1 MPLYPGQADLNGNL
15 ITVDEALNHPT
26 VITERLADLTFDTV
40 LVDKVFST
48 IGQPVTGGAVIY
60 SQTTEKHLF
69 VEGVA
74 DRKPGDEYP
83 VIFSDKPEAQLARV
97 QDFGGKFPVTDEAR
111 RRNNSIDF
119 DNAVTR
125 LANTI
130 TRKLNSR
137 AIETLEAALST
148 LDDGGEITGHS
159 WAGLNLTGAT
169 PTPSAERP
177 TADLAAAQL
186 AADTDELGVTYSMLL
201 VHPAQRAALAT
212 AYGPELKAV
221 LDAFG
226 MTMHATTQVPAGTAY
241 VLDPG
246 SVGFVDYEQP
256 LTTDT
261 WDDREHRQ
269 TWVQSYAM
277 PVIGVTSPRSVR
289 KITGLA
295 A

>member
-1 MPLYPGQADLNGNL
+1 MPLYPGHTDLNGNL

-48 IGQPVTGGAVIY
+48 IGQPVTGGAVTY
-60 SQTTEKHLF
+60 APTTEKHLF
-69 VEGVA
+69 VDGVA

-97 QDFGGKFPVTDEAR
+97 QDFGGKFAVTDEAR

-119 DNAVTR
+119 DNSVTR

-137 AIETLEAALST
+137 AIETLDAALAT
-148 LDDGGEITGHS
+148 LDDGGEITGHN
-159 WAGLNLTGAT
+159 WGALTLDGAT
-169 PTPSAERP
+169 PTAAAERP

-186 AADTDELGVTYSMLL
+186 AADEDELGVTYSMLL
-201 VHPAQRAALAT
+201 VHPRQRAALAT
-212 AYGPELKAV
+212 AYGEKLTDV
-221 LDAFG
+221 LTAAG
-226 MTMHATTQVPAGTAY
+226 LTMHTSTQVTAGTAY
-241 VLDPG
+241 VIDPG
-246 SVGFVDYEQP
+246 TVGFVDYEQP
-256 LTTDT
+256 LTTET

-269 TWVQSYAM
+269 TWLQSYAM
-277 PVIGVTSPRSVR
+277 PVMGVTSPRSVR

>member
-1 MPLYPGQADLNGNL
+1 MPLYPGHTDLNGNL

-26 VITERLADLTFDTV
+26 VITERLADLTFDQV
-40 LVDKVFST
+40 LVDRVFST
-48 IGQPVTGGAVIY
+48 IGQPVSGGAVIY
-60 SQTTEKHLF
+60 SQITEKHLF
-69 VEGVA
+69 VDGVA

-97 QDFGGKFPVTDEAR
+97 QDFGGKFAISDEAR

-119 DNAVTR
+119 DNSVTR

-148 LDDGGEITGHS
+148 LDDGGEITGHN

-226 MTMHATTQVPAGTAY
+226 MTMHSTTQVPAGTAY

-261 WDDREHRQ
+261 WDDRQHRQ
-269 TWVQSYAM
+269 TWLQSYAM
-277 PVIGVTSPRSVR
+277 PVMGVTSP
-289 KITGLA
+289 
-295 A
+295 

>member
-1 MPLYPGQADLNGNL
+1 MPLYPGHTDLNGNL

-40 LVDKVFST
+40 LVDKVFGT
-48 IGQPVTGGAVIY
+48 VGQPVTGGAVIY

-83 VIFSDKPEAQLARV
+83 VIFSEKPDAQLARV

-137 AIETLEAALST
+137 AIETLEAALGT
-148 LDDGGEITGHS
+148 LDDGGEIAGHP
-159 WAGLNLTGAT
+159 WTDLALDGAT
-169 PTPSAERP
+169 PTPASERP

-186 AADTDELGVTYSMLL
+186 AADEDELGITYSMLL
-201 VHPAQRAALAT
+201 VHPRQRAALAT
-212 AYGPELKAV
+212 AYGERLKAV
-221 LDAFG
+221 MDAAG
-226 MTMHATTQVPAGTAY
+226 MTLASTTQVPAGTAY
-241 VLDPG
+241 VVDPG
-246 SVGFVDYEQP
+246 TVGFVDYEMP
-256 LTTDT
+256 LTSET

-277 PVIGVTSPRSVR
+277 PVMGVTSPRSVR
-289 KITGLA
+289 KLTGLA

>member
-1 MPLYPGQADLNGNL
+1 MPLYPGHTDLNGNL

-48 IGQPVTGGAVIY
+48 IGQPVSGGAVIY
-60 SQTTEKHLF
+60 SQITEKHLF
-69 VEGVA
+69 VDGVA

-97 QDFGGKFPVTDEAR
+97 QDFGGKFAISDEAR

-119 DNAVTR
+119 DNSVTR

-137 AIETLEAALST
+137 AIETLDAALAT
-148 LDDGGEITGHS
+148 LDDGGEIAGHP
-159 WAGLNLTGAT
+159 WTDLALDGAT
-169 PTPSAERP
+169 PTAAAERP

-186 AADTDELGVTYSMLL
+186 AADEDELGVTYSMLL
-201 VHPAQRAALAT
+201 VHPRQRAALAT
-212 AYGPELKAV
+212 AYGEKLTDV
-221 LDAFG
+221 LTAAG
-226 MTMHATTQVPAGTAY
+226 LTMHTSTQVTAGTAY
-241 VLDPG
+241 VIDPG
-246 SVGFVDYEQP
+246 TVGFVDYEQP
-256 LTTDT
+256 LTTET

-269 TWVQSYAM
+269 TWLQSYAM
-277 PVIGVTSPRSVR
+277 PVMGVTSPRSVR